1 MPTRDNDGN
10 CSTQTYISD
19 KDYNYLK
26 NKHTTLFEKCNR
38 SGFRNEY
45 TKVKKHIGSSYIFA
59 TGLLMLYLIHRL
71 FNRK

>member
-1 MPTRDNDGN
+1 M
-10 CSTQTYISD
+10 CLY
-19 KDYNYLK
+19 
-26 NKHTTLFEKCNR
+26 TTLFEKCNR

-45 TKVKKHIGSSYIFA
+45 TKVKKHIGSGYIFA